1 MGDYS
6 ESHPV
11 IVKNRVSA
19 AFGIHEPAS
28 DRICGMVQ
36 QEIPEAWAAF
46 SKSLQID
53 TVPGGPLS
61 KRAGALYPLESIAG
75 RARGRPG
82 WIG

>member
-6 ESHPV
+6 ESHPFT
-11 IVKNRVSA
+11 VKNRLSA

-53 TVPGGPLS
+53 TVSGGPLF
-61 KRAGALYPLESIAG
+61 KRAGAIYPLESIEG
-75 RARGRPG
+75 RARGRSKWVG
-82 WIG
+82 